1 MLKELTDDDRY
12 YQNLGLK
19 CGLEIHQQLKTEK
32 KLFCRCKALLHR
44 DKPNAVILRHMRPT
58 LSELGEYDGTALME
72 FKTKKNVI
80 YQLYDDTVC
89 TYEMDDTPPFHL
101 NQQALDIALEIALLH
116 NCSIVD
122 EIHISR
128 KQYLDG
134 SIPTGFQRTG
144 IIGIDGWI
152 PYKNR
157 KIGIIQLGLE
167 EDACREVSDVGHK
180 IIFKTDRLSIPL
192 VEVVTYPDI
201 RTPAE
206 AGEVANLIG
215 RLLRSTGKVRRGLGS
230 IRQDVNVSIAGGT
243 RVELKGVPKLQ
254 YIAKAVANEA
264 TRQKAL
270 LDIRDELRLR
280 GITEE
285 TLRSEYQDV
294 TSIFKSSGCKQFKEV
309 IKNKG
314 KIYGIVLRVFAGI
327 LDDPIQPG
335 KTLGDEIAGRVR
347 VIACQDVM
355 PNIVYSNH
363 FEEFGLAS
371 EEINRLEK
379 LFNAKLTDTIVLAW
393 GNETDVKTAIKEIR
407 IRAVDATI
415 GVPSET
421 RQVFPDGTNDFER
434 ILPGPNRMYP
444 DTDSPP
450 TPILK
455 KHLEHIKKALPERIW
470 DCEKRLEELGL
481 PKPLV
486 KSLSISQN
494 LKIFNKIVEN
504 LDIDP
509 LLVSVTLEEKLKW
522 LRRKGK
528 NVELISDESL
538 YQIFEMLNKN
548 KFSKEA
554 IPALLEFLAD
564 NPDKTVKK
572 AIAELDIK
580 PMSIEE
586 LQNVVDEVLPRYSN
600 PKKIGRPFK
609 TIMGEVMKIARNRI
623 DGKLVAEVLKTKLG
637 TFIED
642 YEAYNTKGGR
652 KNGHRNN

>member
-1 MLKELTDDDRY
+1 MSKESIDDEEY
-12 YQNLGLK
+12 YQDLGFK
-19 CGLEIHQQLKTEK
+19 CGLEIHQQLITEK
-32 KLFCRCKALLHR
+32 KLFCRCRAVLHR
-44 DKPNAVILRHMRPT
+44 DEPTAVILRHMRPT

-101 NQQALDIALEIALLH
+101 NQQALDIALEIALLL
-116 NCSIVD
+116 NCSIVN

-144 IIGIDGWI
+144 IIGIEGWI

-157 KIGIIQLGLE
+157 KIRIIQLGLE
-167 EDACREVSDVGHK
+167 EDACREISDVGHK

-192 VEVVTYPDI
+192 AEVVTYPDI
-201 RTPAE
+201 QTPSE
-206 AGEVANLIG
+206 AVEVANLIG

-264 TRQKAL
+264 RRQKAL

-280 GITEE
+280 GITEG
-285 TLRSEYQDV
+285 TFHSEYQDV
-294 TSIFKSSGCKQFKEV
+294 TSMFKNSKCKRFKEV

-314 KIYGIVLRVFAGI
+314 KIYGLVIRVFGGI
-327 LDDPIQPG
+327 FDISTQPG
-335 KTLGDEIAGRVR
+335 KTFGDEIAGRVR
-347 VIACQDVM
+347 VIACLDIM

-363 FEEFGLAS
+363 FEELGLSS
-371 EEINRLEK
+371 EEINQLEK
-379 LFNAKLTDTIVLAW
+379 LFNAKSTDTIVLVW
-393 GNETDVKTAIKEIR
+393 GDESDVKTAVEEIK
-407 IRAVDATI
+407 IRAMDATT

-434 ILPGPNRMYP
+434 ILPGPDRMYP

-450 TPILK
+450 TPVLEG
-455 KHLEHIKKALPERIW
+455 HLEHIKKVLPERIW
-470 DCEKRLEELGL
+470 DCEKRLEKLGL
-481 PKPLV
+481 PESMV

-494 LKIFNKIVEN
+494 LKVFDKIVEK
-504 LDIDP
+504 LDVNPI
-509 LLVSVTLEEKLKW
+509 LVAVTLEETLKW

-528 NVELISDESL
+528 NVDLISDKSL
-538 YQIFEMLNKN
+538 YQLFEMLSKN

-554 IPALLEFLAD
+554 IPPILEFLAD
-564 NPDKTVKK
+564 NPDKTVKT
-572 AIAELDIK
+572 AIAELNIK

-586 LQNVVDEVLPRYSN
+586 LQKVVDEVSAQYSN
-600 PKKIGRPFK
+600 PEKTGSLFK
-609 TIMGEVMKIARNRI
+609 VIMGKVMKVARNRI
-623 DGKLVAEVLKTKLG
+623 DGKLVKEVVGAKLG
-637 TFIED
+637 IFME
-642 YEAYNTKGGR
+642 E
-652 KNGHRNN
+652 

>member
-1 MLKELTDDDRY
+1 MKYLTCTMPKELTDDEKY
-12 YQNLGLK
+12 YRELGLK
-19 CGLEIHQQLKTEK
+19 CGLEIHQQLLTQK
-32 KLFCRCKALLHR
+32 KLFCHCRAVLHS
-44 DKPNAVILRHMRPT
+44 DEPSAVILRHMRPT

-89 TYEMDDTPPFHL
+89 TYEMDDTPPFRL
-101 NQQALDIALEIALLH
+101 NQQALGIALEISLLL

-144 IIGIDGWI
+144 IIGIEGWV
-152 PYKNR
+152 PYKDR

-167 EDACREVSDVGHK
+167 EDACREISDVGHK

-201 RTPAE
+201 LTPTE

-215 RLLRSTGKVRRGLGS
+215 RLLRSTGKVRRGMGS
-230 IRQDVNVSIAGGT
+230 IRQDVNVSVDGST
-243 RVELKGVPKLQ
+243 RVELKGIPKLQ

-264 TRQKAL
+264 KRQKAL

-280 GITEE
+280 GITKE
-285 TLRSEYQDV
+285 TLQSEYQDV
-294 TSIFKSSGCKQFKEV
+294 TSIFKNSRCKRFKDV

-327 LDDPIQPG
+327 FDKPTQPG
-335 KTLGDEIAGRVR
+335 KTFGDEIAGRVR

-363 FEEFGLAS
+363 FEEFSLNS
-371 EEINRLEK
+371 KNITRLEK
-379 LFNAKLTDTIVLAW
+379 LFNAKSTDTIVLVW
-393 GNETDVKTAIKEIR
+393 GDETDVRTAVEEIK

-450 TPILK
+450 TPILEEP
-455 KHLEHIKKALPERIW
+455 LEHIRKVLPERIW
-470 DCEKRLEELGL
+470 DCEKRLEKLGL
-481 PKPLV
+481 PEPLV

-494 LKIFNKIVEN
+494 LKVFNKIVEK
-504 LDIDP
+504 LDVNPIR
-509 LLVSVTLEEKLKW
+509 VAVTLEETLKW

-528 NVELISDESL
+528 NVDLISDKNL
-538 YQIFEMLNKN
+538 YQLFEMLSEN

-554 IPALLEFLAD
+554 IPTILEFLAD
-564 NPDKTVKK
+564 NPNKTAKK

-586 LQNVVDEVLPRYSN
+586 LQNVVDEVLAEYSN

-609 TIMGEVMKIARNRI
+609 IAMGEVMKFARNRI
-623 DGKLVAEVLKTKLG
+623 DGRLVKEVVKTKLG
-637 TFIED
+637 TSRE
-642 YEAYNTKGGR
+642 E
-652 KNGHRNN
+652 

>member
-1 MLKELTDDDRY
+1 MKYSARAMLKELIDNKEY
-12 YQNLGLK
+12 YRKLGLK

-32 KLFCRCKALLHR
+32 KLFCHCKALLHN
-44 DKPNAVILRHMRPT
+44 DEPTAVILRHMRPT

-89 TYEMDDTPPFHL
+89 TYEMDDTPPFLL

-134 SIPTGFQRTG
+134 SIPAGFQRTG
-144 IIGIDGWI
+144 IIGIEGWI

-157 KIGIIQLGLE
+157 KIRVIQLGLE
-167 EDACREVSDVGHK
+167 EDACREISDVGHK

-201 RTPAE
+201 QTPTE
-206 AGEVANLIG
+206 ASEVANLIG
-215 RLLRSTGKVRRGLGS
+215 RMLRSTGKVRRGLGS
-230 IRQDVNVSIAGGT
+230 IRQDVNVSIEGGT
-243 RVELKGVPKLQ
+243 RVELKGISKLQ
-254 YIAKAVANEA
+254 YIVNAVANEA
-264 TRQKAL
+264 RRQKAL
-270 LDIRDELRLR
+270 LDIHDELRLR
-280 GITEE
+280 GITKE
-285 TLRSEYQDV
+285 TFQSEYQDV
-294 TSIFKSSGCKQFKEV
+294 TSIFKNSTCKRFKEV

-327 LDDPIQPG
+327 LDELTQPG
-335 KTLGDEIAGRVR
+335 KTFADEIMGRVR

-355 PNIVYSNH
+355 PNIVYSTH
-363 FEEFGLAS
+363 FEEFNLRLK
-371 EEINRLEK
+371 EINRLEK
-379 LFNAKLTDTIVLAW
+379 LFNAKLTDTIVLVW
-393 GNETDVKTAIKEIR
+393 GDEADVKTAVKEIR
-407 IRAVDATI
+407 IRAVEATV

-450 TPILK
+450 TPIFEED
-455 KHLEHIKKALPERIW
+455 LEHIKKALPEPIW
-470 DCEKRLEELGL
+470 DCEKRLKKLGL
-481 PKPLV
+481 TEPLV

-494 LKIFNKIVEN
+494 LKVFNKIVEK
-504 LDIDP
+504 LDIQP
-509 LLVSVTLEEKLKW
+509 MLIAVTLEEKLKW

-528 NVELISDESL
+528 NVELISDECI
-538 YQIFEMLNKN
+538 YQLFEMLNEK

-554 IPALLEFLAD
+554 IPVILEFLAD
-564 NPDKTVKK
+564 NPGKTVKN
-572 AIAELDIK
+572 AIAELNIT
-580 PMSIEE
+580 PMSTEE
-586 LQNVVDEVLPRYSN
+586 LQKVVDEALARYSN
-600 PKKIGRPFK
+600 PKKVSSPFK
-609 TIMGEVMKIARNRI
+609 ITMGEVMNVARNRM
-623 DGKLVAEVLKTKLG
+623 DGKLVAEVVETKLR
-637 TFIED
+637 TFID
-642 YEAYNTKGGR
+642 G
-652 KNGHRNN
+652 

>member
-1 MLKELTDDDRY
+1 MSKELIDDEKY
-12 YQNLGLK
+12 YSELGLK
-19 CGLEIHQQLKTEK
+19 CGLEIHQQLLTEK
-32 KLFCRCKALLHR
+32 KLFCRCRAVLHR
-44 DKPNAVILRHMRPT
+44 DEPSAVILRHMRPT

-89 TYEMDDTPPFHL
+89 TYEMDDTPPFRL
-101 NQQALDIALEIALLH
+101 NQQALDIALEVSLLL

-144 IIGIDGWI
+144 IIGVEGWI

-157 KIGIIQLGLE
+157 KIRIIQLGLE
-167 EDACREVSDVGHK
+167 EDACREISDVGHK

-201 RTPAE
+201 LTPAE

-230 IRQDVNVSIAGGT
+230 VRQDINVSIDGGT

-264 TRQKAL
+264 RRQKAL
-270 LDIRDELRLR
+270 LDIHDELRLR
-280 GITEE
+280 GITERNF
-285 TLRSEYQDV
+285 RSEYQDV
-294 TSIFKSSGCKQFKEV
+294 TSIFKNSGCERFKEV

-327 LDDPIQPG
+327 FDKPTQPG
-335 KTLGDEIAGRVR
+335 KTFGDEIAGRVR

-363 FEEFGLAS
+363 FEEFSLSS
-371 EEINRLEK
+371 EEINRLET
-379 LFNAKLTDTIVLAW
+379 LFNVKSTDTIVLVW
-393 GNETDVKTAIKEIR
+393 GDEADVKTAVEEIK
-407 IRAVDATI
+407 IRAADATI

-450 TPILK
+450 APILEE
-455 KHLEHIKKALPERIW
+455 HLEHIRRVLPERIW
-470 DCEKRLEELGL
+470 DCEKRLEKLGL
-481 PKPLV
+481 PEPLV
-486 KSLSISQN
+486 KSISISRN
-494 LKIFNKIVEN
+494 LKVFNKIVEK
-504 LDIDP
+504 LDVNP
-509 LLVSVTLEEKLKW
+509 MLVAVTLEEKLKW

-528 NVELISDESL
+528 NVDLISDESV
-538 YQIFEMLNKN
+538 YQLFEMLSKN

-554 IPALLEFLAD
+554 IPAILEFLAD
-564 NPDKTVKK
+564 NPDKTVKNV
-572 AIAELDIK
+572 IAELGIK

-586 LQNVVDEVLPRYSN
+586 LQNVVDEVLAKYSN
-600 PKKIGRPFK
+600 PKKIGSPFK
-609 TIMGEVMKIARNRI
+609 IIMGEVMKVARNRI
-623 DGKLVAEVLKTKLG
+623 DGKIVKEVVETKLG
-637 TFIED
+637 ISMDE
-642 YEAYNTKGGR
+642 
-652 KNGHRNN
+652 

>member
-1 MLKELTDDDRY
+1 MSKELIDDEKY
-12 YQNLGLK
+12 YSELGLK
-19 CGLEIHQQLKTEK
+19 CGLEIHQQLLTEK
-32 KLFCRCKALLHR
+32 KLFCRCRAVLHR
-44 DKPNAVILRHMRPT
+44 DEPSAVILRHMRPT

-89 TYEMDDTPPFHL
+89 TYEMDDTPPFRL
-101 NQQALDIALEIALLH
+101 NQQALDIALEVSLLL

-144 IIGIDGWI
+144 IIGVEGWI

-157 KIGIIQLGLE
+157 KIRIIQLGLE
-167 EDACREVSDVGHK
+167 EDACREISDVGHK

-201 RTPAE
+201 LTPAE

-215 RLLRSTGKVRRGLGS
+215 RLLRSTGRVRRGLGS
-230 IRQDVNVSIAGGT
+230 VRQDINVSIDGGT

-264 TRQKAL
+264 RRQKAL
-270 LDIRDELRLR
+270 LDIHDELRLR
-280 GITEE
+280 GITERNF
-285 TLRSEYQDV
+285 RSEYQDV
-294 TSIFKSSGCKQFKEV
+294 TSIFKNSGCERFKEV

-327 LDDPIQPG
+327 FDKPTQPG
-335 KTLGDEIAGRVR
+335 KTFGDEIAGRVR

-363 FEEFGLAS
+363 FEEFSLSS
-371 EEINRLEK
+371 EEINRLET
-379 LFNAKLTDTIVLAW
+379 LFNVKSTDTLVLVW
-393 GNETDVKTAIKEIR
+393 GDEADVKTAVEEIK
-407 IRAVDATI
+407 IRAADATI

-450 TPILK
+450 APILEE
-455 KHLEHIKKALPERIW
+455 HLEHIRKVLPERIW
-470 DCEKRLEELGL
+470 DCEKRLEKLGL
-481 PKPLV
+481 PESLV
-486 KSLSISQN
+486 KSISISRN
-494 LKIFNKIVEN
+494 LKVFNKIVEK
-504 LDIDP
+504 LDVNP
-509 LLVSVTLEEKLKW
+509 MLVAVTLEEKLKW

-528 NVELISDESL
+528 NVDLISDESV
-538 YQIFEMLNKN
+538 YQLFEMLSKN

-554 IPALLEFLAD
+554 IPAILEFLAD
-564 NPDKTVKK
+564 NPDKTVKNV
-572 AIAELDIK
+572 IAELGIK

-586 LQNVVDEVLPRYSN
+586 LQNVVDEALAQYSN
-600 PKKIGRPFK
+600 PKKIGSPFK
-609 TIMGEVMKIARNRI
+609 IIMGEVMKVARNRI
-623 DGKLVAEVLKTKLG
+623 DGKLVKEVVETKLG
-637 TFIED
+637 ISMD
-642 YEAYNTKGGR
+642 K
-652 KNGHRNN
+652 

>member
-1 MLKELTDDDRY
+1 MSKELNDDEQY
-12 YQNLGLK
+12 YRDLGLK
-19 CGLEIHQQLKTEK
+19 CGLEIHQQLLTEK
-32 KLFCRCKALLHR
+32 KLFCHCRALLHK
-44 DKPNAVILRHMRPT
+44 DKPSAVILRHMRPT

-89 TYEMDDTPPFHL
+89 TYEMDDTPPFKL
-101 NQQALDIALEIALLH
+101 NKQALYISLEISLLL

-167 EDACREVSDVGHK
+167 EDACREISDVGHK

-201 RTPAE
+201 LTPTE

-215 RLLRSTGKVRRGLGS
+215 RLMRATGKVRRGLGS
-230 IRQDVNVSIAGGT
+230 VRQDVNVSIDGST

-264 TRQKAL
+264 RRQKAL
-270 LDIRDELRLR
+270 LDIRDKLRLR
-280 GITEE
+280 GITKE
-285 TLRSEYQDV
+285 TFKSEYKDV
-294 TSIFKSSGCKQFKEV
+294 TSVFKKSKCKRFKEV
-309 IKNKG
+309 VKNKG
-314 KIYGIVLRVFAGI
+314 KIYGIILHLFAGI
-327 LDDPIQPG
+327 LDKPTQPG

-347 VIACQDVM
+347 VIACLDEM
-355 PNIVYSNH
+355 PNIVYNNH
-363 FEEFGLAS
+363 FQEFGLS
-371 EEINRLEK
+371 PKEITRIES
-379 LFNAKLTDTIVLAW
+379 LFNTKSTDVIVLAW
-393 GNETDVKTAIKEIR
+393 GDEADVKTAVEEIK

-421 RQVFPDGTNDFER
+421 RQVFSDGANDFER

-450 TPILK
+450 TPILEET
-455 KHLEHIKKALPERIW
+455 LEHIREDLPERIW
-470 DCEKRLEELGL
+470 DCEKRLKKLGL
-481 PKPLV
+481 PEPLI
-486 KSLSISQN
+486 KSLSISRN
-494 LKIFNKIVEN
+494 LKVFNEIVEK
-504 LDIDP
+504 LDVTSM
-509 LLVSVTLEEKLKW
+509 LVAVTLEEKLKW
-522 LRRKGK
+522 LKREGK
-528 NVELISDESL
+528 NVDLISDKNL
-538 YQIFEMLNKN
+538 YQLFEMLSKN

-554 IPALLEFLAD
+554 LPAILEFLAD
-564 NPDKTVKK
+564 NPDKNVKN
-572 AIAELDIK
+572 AISELNIK
-580 PMSIEE
+580 PMSRVE
-586 LQNVVDEVLPRYSN
+586 LQNVVDEVLAQHSN
-600 PKKIGRPFK
+600 PKKVGLPFK
-609 TIMGEVMKIARNRI
+609 VIMGEVMKLTRNRI
-623 DGKLVAEVLKTKLG
+623 DGKLVKEVVKTKLAE
-637 TFIED
+637 T
-642 YEAYNTKGGR
+642 TKE
-652 KNGHRNN
+652 

>member
-1 MLKELTDDDRY
+1 MKHLPCTMSEELVDDEKY
-12 YQNLGLK
+12 YRKLGLK
-19 CGLEIHQQLKTEK
+19 CGLEIHQQLLTEK
-32 KLFCRCKALLHR
+32 KLFCRCKAVLHN
-44 DKPNAVILRHMRPT
+44 DEPSAVILRHMRPT

-89 TYEMDDTPPFHL
+89 TYEMDDTPPFIL
-101 NQQALDIALEIALLH
+101 NQQALDIALEITLLL
-116 NCSIVD
+116 NCSVVD

-134 SIPTGFQRTG
+134 SIPAGFQRTG
-144 IIGIDGWI
+144 IIGIEGWV

-167 EDACREVSDVGHK
+167 EDACREISDVGHK

-201 RTPAE
+201 ITPTE

-215 RLLRSTGKVRRGLGS
+215 RLLRSTGKVRRGMGS
-230 IRQDVNVSIAGGT
+230 IRQDVNVSINGGT

-264 TRQKAL
+264 RRQKAL

-280 GITEE
+280 GITKE
-285 TLRSEYQDV
+285 TFQSEYKDV
-294 TSIFKSSGCKQFKEV
+294 TSIFKNSRCERFKGV
-309 IKNKG
+309 FKNKG
-314 KIYGIVLRVFAGI
+314 KIYGIVLRFFAGMF
-327 LDDPIQPG
+327 DKPTQPE
-335 KTLGDEIAGRVR
+335 KTFGDEVAGRVR

-363 FEEFGLAS
+363 FEEFSLNS
-371 EEINRLEK
+371 EEINRLK
-379 LFNAKLTDTIVLAW
+379 KIFNFRSTDTIVLVW
-393 GNETDVKTAIKEIR
+393 GDEADVKTAVKEIK
-407 IRAVDATI
+407 IRAVEATI

-450 TPILK
+450 TPILEE
-455 KHLEHIKKALPERIW
+455 HLEHIIKALPERIW
-470 DCEKRLEELGL
+470 DCEKRLEKLGL

-486 KSLSISQN
+486 KSLSISRN
-494 LKIFNKIVEN
+494 LKVFNKIVEK
-504 LDIDP
+504 LDVNP
-509 LLVSVTLEEKLKW
+509 MLVAVTLEEKLKW

-528 NVELISDESL
+528 NVDLISDTSL
-538 YQIFEMLNKN
+538 YQLFEMLNEN

-554 IPALLEFLAD
+554 IPTILEFLAD

-586 LQNVVDEVLPRYSN
+586 LQNVVDEVLAQYSN
-600 PKKIGRPFK
+600 PKKIDSSVK
-609 TIMGEVMKIARNRI
+609 TIMGKVMKFTRNRI
-623 DGKLVAEVLKTKLG
+623 DGKLVKDVVKTKLG
-637 TFIED
+637 TSV
-642 YEAYNTKGGR
+642 YE
-652 KNGHRNN
+652 

>member
-1 MLKELTDDDRY
+1 MSKELIDDEKY
-12 YQNLGLK
+12 YSELGLK
-19 CGLEIHQQLKTEK
+19 CGLEIHQQLLTEK
-32 KLFCRCKALLHR
+32 KLFCRCRAVLHR
-44 DKPNAVILRHMRPT
+44 DEPSAVILRHMRPT

-89 TYEMDDTPPFHL
+89 TYEMDDTPPFRI
-101 NQQALDIALEIALLH
+101 NQQALDIALEVSLLL

-144 IIGIDGWI
+144 IIGIEGWI

-157 KIGIIQLGLE
+157 KIRIIQLGLE
-167 EDACREVSDVGHK
+167 EDACREISDVGHK

-201 RTPAE
+201 LTPAE

-230 IRQDVNVSIAGGT
+230 VRQDINVSIDGGT

-264 TRQKAL
+264 RRQKAL
-270 LDIRDELRLR
+270 LDIHDELRLR
-280 GITEE
+280 GITERNF
-285 TLRSEYQDV
+285 RSEYQDV
-294 TSIFKSSGCKQFKEV
+294 TSIFKNSGCERFKEV

-327 LDDPIQPG
+327 FDKPTQPG
-335 KTLGDEIAGRVR
+335 KTFGDEIAGRVR

-363 FEEFGLAS
+363 FEEFSLSS
-371 EEINRLEK
+371 EEINRLET
-379 LFNAKLTDTIVLAW
+379 LFNVKSTDTLVLVW
-393 GNETDVKTAIKEIR
+393 GDEADVKTAVEEIK

-450 TPILK
+450 APILEE
-455 KHLEHIKKALPERIW
+455 HLEHIRKVLPERIW
-470 DCEKRLEELGL
+470 DCEKRLEKLGL
-481 PKPLV
+481 PESLV
-486 KSLSISQN
+486 KSISISRN
-494 LKIFNKIVEN
+494 LKVFNKIVEK
-504 LDIDP
+504 LDVKP
-509 LLVSVTLEEKLKW
+509 MLVAVTLEEKLKW

-528 NVELISDESL
+528 NVDLISDESV
-538 YQIFEMLNKN
+538 YQLFEMLSKN

-554 IPALLEFLAD
+554 IPAILEFLAD
-564 NPDKTVKK
+564 NPDKTVKNV
-572 AIAELDIK
+572 IAELGIK

-586 LQNVVDEVLPRYSN
+586 LQNVVDEVLAQYSN

-609 TIMGEVMKIARNRI
+609 IIMGEVMKVARNRI
-623 DGKLVAEVLKTKLG
+623 DGKLVKEVVETKLG
-637 TFIED
+637 ISMDE
-642 YEAYNTKGGR
+642 
-652 KNGHRNN
+652 